1 MAYEIKEKEKG
12 KEKKLSISISGH
24 KMIINMAL
32 DQCKKEWTC
41 VLVDKNK
48 HNLICNIIFT
58 GLNTDIS
65 IQNINIFYCN
75 EI

>member
-1 MAYEIKEKEKG
+1 
-12 KEKKLSISISGH
+12 
-24 KMIINMAL
+24 MAL
-32 DQCKKEWTC
+32 DQWKKEWTY

-58 GLNTDIS
+58 VLNTDIS
-65 IQNINIFYCN
+65 IQNINIFYYN